1 MEVIKHYE
9 QISIRPNLSSILPGQ
24 HFTASELRALYRAF
38 KDTLPICRDSFRD
51 IYANIFP
58 HGDAE
63 QFADLI
69 FDSIVR
75 QQAECVTFT
84 DFVGVCST
92 LLRGTVE
99 EKLNWIYKLYD
110 PKNTGKIGWERISR
124 IITAIDDLIGTK
136 AIPIVSPEQ
145 RVEQARQIIQK
156 FDHENKGWISR
167 EDFMIVCSQDERI
180 LQSISTLCSSIMI
193 K

>member
-1 MEVIKHYE
+1 MDEF
-9 QISIRPNLSSILPGQ
+9 QILPGQ

-75 QQAECVTFT
+75 QHAECVTFT

-110 PKNTGKIGWERISR
+110 PKNTGKIGWERIFR